1 MVEGV
6 NPGGGSYDFVG
17 LESPSGPGPPSSVIQ
32 AGLIDTLVRETFGG
46 RGGVAR
52 NGGET
57 KQRGCCR
64 EAPRV
69 LRGGSTKREKML
81 EVMAVDKLRRGIR
94 KC

>member
-46 RGGVAR
+46 RGVWRETGVKRSSVAAVER
-52 NGGET
+52 PQGYSGVV
-57 KQRGCCR
+57 QRR
-64 EAPRV
+64 E
-69 LRGGSTKREKML
+69 
-81 EVMAVDKLRRGIR
+81 RRCW
-94 KC
+94 K

>member
-1 MVEGV
+1 M
-6 NPGGGSYDFVG
+6 
-17 LESPSGPGPPSSVIQ
+17 
-32 AGLIDTLVRETFGG
+32 
-46 RGGVAR
+46 AR

-69 LRGGSTKREKML
+69 LRDGSTKREKML